1 MANKLLQAT
10 IILSLISVAF
20 FATGLFTTP
29 TMASGT
35 SGTLTGTWV
44 ANGTKDVLRFGVQ
57 RETALFK
64 LAGHVSLKDPLGMQ
78 KDYWA
83 ECIGLADTE
92 SGSDARC
99 VWRALNG
106 QEIYILLKS
115 QRLAMGASV
124 SGTIVGGTG
133 VVDGI
138 IGSLSFEWT
147 TMSFQKQNN
156 STEVGGYATNL
167 KGSFQLP

>member
-1 MANKLLQAT
+1 MVSRHLHVR
-10 IILSLISVAF
+10 IILSIIHVGILALGFFTIQSAVA
-20 FATGLFTTP
+20 
-29 TMASGT
+29 GT
-35 SGTLTGTWV
+35 SGTMTGTWV
-44 ANGTKDVLRFGVQ
+44 ANGTKDVLPFGEQ

-64 LAGHVSLKDPLGMQ
+64 LAGHVSLKEPLGLH

-99 VWRALNG
+99 VWRSLDG
-106 QEIYILLKS
+106 QEIYIILKS
-115 QRLAMGASV
+115 QRLAMGSTV

-133 VVDGI
+133 PLDGVK
-138 IGSLSFEWT
+138 GSLNFEWT
-147 TMSFQKQNN
+147 TMSFQRQNN
-156 STEVGGYATNL
+156 STEIGGYATNL